1 MNQVHLTEHI
11 ERIRERSLQSRQ
23 SFAQKLKA
31 PPYRAAAEILA
42 RQTDV
47 TINAVLDGV
56 IPILDELVADIRL
69 GVSYAEFNMVTSDTL
84 VRAFFWFLA
93 SERFSDTRA

>member
-1 MNQVHLTEHI
+1 MRGWWDPFQKIDNDGDDNRWFPLSQRLWCRRLRPFRQV
-11 ERIRERSLQSRQ
+11 
-23 SFAQKLKA
+23 A
-31 PPYRAAAEILA
+31 
-42 RQTDV
+42 
-47 TINAVLDGV
+47 
-56 IPILDELVADIRL
+56 LVADIRL